1 MADAGEANE
10 RLLTQLTFP
19 DANHL
24 PAGAAEGAVDAEVAR
39 AVAGEFFVPEGAI
52 GLGLGRMTRTSVP
65 EAAVDEEGE
74 AGGAED
80 EVGAD
85 GKYFGV
91 ALPRWFEV
99 GAAQQHGPTANLDV
113 SSPAGDLVGA

>member
-39 AVAGEFFVPEGAI
+39 AVAGEFFVPKGAI

-65 EAAVDEEGE
+65 EAAVHEKCE
-74 AGGAED
+74 ARGAED
-80 EVGAD
+80 EVRSHSEASAFCILNSD
-85 GKYFGV
+85 F
-91 ALPRWFEV
+91 PM
-99 GAAQQHGPTANLDV
+99 P
-113 SSPAGDLVGA
+113 SPPGDLVGA